1 MCWRLCPIFTV
12 CHLVTSFLYPSFA
25 LKHSNSR
32 STFERDSGFDYATL
46 IWRHILNPYIPF
58 GIFRRNKM
66 KFITAIIFFLWS
78 LPLAAQSLWEAQ
90 QYGAIGTLTSL
101 SILNSNTAF
110 ASGYHSGGTMIGGLL
125 IKTINGG
132 QTWETKIYD
141 RPGILGHRVCVFSER
156 NLVVMNE
163 GGSFYRSS
171 DLGENW
177 IQTAKMPLTP
187 SGGRIPEIIFTDS
200 LTYWLFIYD
209 DSAPNPDV
217 RHFVTTDAGRNWKEI
232 DLSRVG
238 DRPNYFVYDKNNFW
252 IGYGTLLKRTTNG
265 GASWTDLN
273 TDLGGPMFFISPLV
287 GWKSGSNFS
296 GRTTLAKT
304 TDGGL
309 TWDSLPRPHP
319 VLVNTFAGGLWFH
332 DEMNGIIASGRGY
345 IFVTSN
351 GGVSWDSVYKASTE
365 FTQVCFADRRVGWAV
380 GTKGVILKTTSGG
393 ISWVEEERKP
403 VSIMLSQNYPNPFST
418 TTTVPVQ
425 VKKNVQRNSH
435 DHELTLSLYD
445 LLGRKVK
452 SIFTG
457 ALSPGEH
464 EIAFDASNLQS
475 GIYFVKALGLDDA
488 QFIKVCVKK

>member
-1 MCWRLCPIFTV
+1 
-12 CHLVTSFLYPSFA
+12 
-25 LKHSNSR
+25 
-32 STFERDSGFDYATL
+32 
-46 IWRHILNPYIPF
+46 
-58 GIFRRNKM
+58 M
-66 KFITAIIFFLWS
+66 KLITAIIFFLWS
-78 LPLAAQSLWEAQ
+78 LPLAAQSLWEVQ
-90 QYGAIGTLTSL
+90 QYGGTGALTSL
-101 SILNSNTAF
+101 TTLNSNTAF
-110 ASGYHSGGTMIGGLL
+110 AAGYYTGATIIEGIF
-125 IKTINGG
+125 IKTIDGG
-132 QTWETKIYD
+132 KTWERKIYD
-141 RPGILGHRVCVFSER
+141 NISTLGHRVWIYNAE
-156 NLVVMNE
+156 NLFVMNH
-163 GGSFYRSS
+163 GGEFFRSS
-171 DLGENW
+171 DFGETW
-177 IQTAKMPLTP
+177 LQIAKMPLPP

-200 LTYWLFIYD
+200 LTYWLFFYD
-209 DSAPNPDV
+209 DFAPNPGT
-217 RHFVTTDAGRNWKEI
+217 RHFVTTDAGKNWKEI
-232 DLSRVG
+232 DLGRIG
-238 DRPNYFVYDKNNFW
+238 DRPSYFVYDKNNFW

-332 DEMNGIIASGRGY
+332 DEMNGILASSRGY

-365 FTQVCFADRRVGWAV
+365 FTQVRFADRRVGWAV
-380 GTKGVILKTTSGG
+380 GTNGVILKTTSGG

-403 VSIMLSQNYPNPFST
+403 VSFMLSQNYPNPFST

-425 VKKNVQRNSH
+425 VKKNVQRNSR
-435 DHELTLSLYD
+435 DNELTLSLYD